1 MKRGF
6 ILIELLAALAIASM
20 VITILFNSFF
30 QASRTVDRADDF
42 ISINM
47 RAAIFQHQLEKDL
60 MGAFIPV
67 QAQKEDGKK
76 EEKKFEEAKESK
88 KEEPKKEKKERKE
101 LAKVFYGV
109 NRGPML
115 DVLTFITNNPMSAYW
130 GAQTGK
136 AKPKIARVVY
146 RLVEEKKRK
155 GSYKLVRQ
163 EDSNL
168 EFDAYTLDR
177 AKEIRSYELVD
188 GIKEISVKY
197 MVILEPE
204 KEKKPAEAK
213 EKEIKK
219 EKKKEIKFKTL
230 TEWNME
236 KNIEISR
243 DIKRRIPNVV
253 EIKISFWDV
262 KSIRDISFTF
272 SIQIIPDV
280 MLHFKEK
287 QKEDEIPDKGKVQPP
302 IIPQRSISTTQ
313 PLERIPLQKL
323 SMRQS
328 KKINR

>member
-6 ILIELLAALAIASM
+6 TLIELLAALAIASM

-76 EEKKFEEAKESK
+76 KE
-88 KEEPKKEKKERKE
+88 PE
-101 LAKVFYGV
+101 LAKVFYGI

-163 EDSNL
+163 ENSNL
-168 EFDAYTLDR
+168 EFNAYALDQK
-177 AKEIRSYELVD
+177 KEIRSYELVD

-204 KEKKPAEAK
+204 EEKKPAAAE

-219 EKKKEIKFKTL
+219 EKKKKEIKFKTL

-236 KNIEISR
+236 KDVEISR
-243 DIKRRIPNVV
+243 SIKRRIPNVV

-262 KSIRDISFTF
+262 KSIRDVSFTF
-272 SIQIIPDV
+272 DIQILPDV
-280 MLHFKEK
+280 MLPPKEK
-287 QKEDEIPDKGKVQPP
+287 QKEDEIHDKGKVQSPTGP
-302 IIPQRSISTTQ
+302 KGLMPATTR
-313 PLERIPLQKL
+313 PLAALQK
-323 SMRQS
+323 SNVKS
-328 KKINR
+328 KKINI